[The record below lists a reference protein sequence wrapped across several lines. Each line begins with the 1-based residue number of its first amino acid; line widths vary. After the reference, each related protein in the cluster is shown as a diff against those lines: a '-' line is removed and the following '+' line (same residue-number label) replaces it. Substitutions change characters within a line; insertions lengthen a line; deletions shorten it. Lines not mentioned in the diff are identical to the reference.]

1 LRNLFAQ
8 AEANES
14 YNGVSSQSNKNAVS
28 QSRVKGAATL
38 HNFLYQIDLNHR
50 QPLIEAPVL
59 TDGQTPILMIDVT
72 GFPPEGEHSA
82 ARLIVDAYRQGWRWI
97 ITYNWHG
104 GRFAGSGL
112 GSNSSGLRLELYG
125 DVGDYAGSGLDGA
138 EIIIHGDSQDQLGQI
153 MKDGRLVIHGDAG
166 QTFLYGAKGGE
177 IYVLGSVAGRPLINA
192 VGHPRA
198 VINGTCLDYLAES
211 FMAGNPLTGGGFVIL
226 NGMKYDPSGALV
238 NLETP
243 YPGGNLFSLASG
255 GAIYLRDPYQRVHPE
270 QLNGGIF
277 SPISQDDWALIE
289 PYLLENQRLFGIQI
303 DDLLTVDQV
312 RRNPADVYRKVEVRS
327 SSLLHQ
333 EENH

>member
-1 LRNLFAQ
+1 
-8 AEANES
+8 
-14 YNGVSSQSNKNAVS
+14 
-28 QSRVKGAATL
+28 
-38 HNFLYQIDLNHR
+38 
-50 QPLIEAPVL
+50 
-59 TDGQTPILMIDVT
+59 
-72 GFPPEGEHSA
+72 
-82 ARLIVDAYRQGWRWI
+82 
-97 ITYNWHG
+97 
-104 GRFAGSGL
+104 
-112 GSNSSGLRLELYG
+112 
-125 DVGDYAGSGLDGA
+125 
-138 EIIIHGDSQDQLGQI
+138 
-153 MKDGRLVIHGDAG
+153 
-166 QTFLYGAKGGE
+166 
-177 IYVLGSVAGRPLINA
+177 LINA

-327 SSLLHQ
+327 SSLLH
-333 EENH
+333 